1 MDQMDGGGLKP
12 EIVTPLLASGDP
24 VIKQTASWIIS
35 HHAEWGPTLAG
46 FFRHRLSDPG
56 LSASDREELRQQLT
70 GFSRGN
76 AIQELLAETVSR
88 SGPKQAQLTALEAMG
103 KAPLKEMPEIWCK
116 ALAGVMTRADVDLIR
131 SAVSAARALPLPKEG
146 AVALKTTLLRVG
158 RDSALPAEV
167 RLDAMASIPE
177 GVDKVEPGL
186 FEFLVAH
193 VDPSQPV
200 GVRGAAARV
209 LAKAGLESDQLL
221 VLTDSL
227 KTVGPLELPTLL
239 SAYEN
244 ATDEQVGLKLI
255 DALKQSKALS
265 GVRADLLKS
274 SLAKF
279 PGSVQKQGEALLTSL
294 DINPAKQMAHINEL
308 MANLKGG
315 DVRRGQAVFN
325 STKAACSAC
334 HTIGYLGGKVGPDL
348 TKIGQVRTER
358 DLLESVI
365 YPSTSF
371 VRSYEPVVVT
381 TKSGDVHN
389 GLVLGDGGD
398 IVDLATGP
406 RSEVRIARAEIRE
419 MRPSA
424 VSVMPSGMEDQ
435 LTRQELTDLLAF
447 LKQTKWGAQ

>member
-1 MDQMDGGGLKP
+1 
-12 EIVTPLLASGDP
+12 
-24 VIKQTASWIIS
+24 
-35 HHAEWGPTLAG
+35 
-46 FFRHRLSDPG
+46 
-56 LSASDREELRQQLT
+56 
-70 GFSRGN
+70 
-76 AIQELLAETVSR
+76 
-88 SGPKQAQLTALEAMG
+88 
-103 KAPLKEMPEIWCK
+103 
-116 ALAGVMTRADVDLIR
+116 
-131 SAVSAARALPLPKEG
+131 
-146 AVALKTTLLRVG
+146 
-158 RDSALPAEV
+158 
-167 RLDAMASIPE
+167 
-177 GVDKVEPGL
+177 
-186 FEFLVAH
+186 
-193 VDPSQPV
+193 
-200 GVRGAAARV
+200 VRGAAARV
-209 LAKAGLESDQLL
+209 LAKAGLTSDQLL

-227 KTVGPLELPTLL
+227 KTVGPLELPTLI

-294 DINPAKQMAHINEL
+294 DINPVKQMAHINQL

-358 DLLESVI
+358 DLLESVV
-365 YPSTSF
+365 YPSASF

-406 RSEVRIARAEIRE
+406 RSEVRVARAEIRE

-435 LTRQELTDLLAF
+435 LTRQELADLLAF
-447 LKQTKWGAQ
+447 LRQTKWGAQ